1 MAFYAENAAIVFVI
15 YQRKQFWKV
24 KINGWIKTPESLA
37 SMGEGEKSY
46 RAGK

>member
-1 MAFYAENAAIVFVI
+1 MALANANYGLFG
-15 YQRKQFWKV
+15 R
-24 KINGWIKTPESLA
+24 PESLA

>member
-1 MAFYAENAAIVFVI
+1 MRPANA
-15 YQRKQFWKV
+15 
-24 KINGWIKTPESLA
+24 TPESLA